1 MSSSISTSITGGLPT
16 VSQDVAPS
24 AIFLVLYSVTN
35 AICTWRL
42 ITQYR
47 KPPRIMFSFLLIQ
60 VFQTVRIVTMILRVI
75 GAINYTN
82 TVKGTASFNLGLI
95 IAEQVGLAL

>member
-1 MSSSISTSITGGLPT
+1 
-16 VSQDVAPS
+16 
-24 AIFLVLYSVTN
+24 
-35 AICTWRL
+35 
-42 ITQYR
+42 
-47 KPPRIMFSFLLIQ
+47 MFSFLLIQ

>member
-1 MSSSISTSITGGLPT
+1 ML
-16 VSQDVAPS
+16 
-24 AIFLVLYSVTN
+24 
-35 AICTWRL
+35 
-42 ITQYR
+42 
-47 KPPRIMFSFLLIQ
+47 SFLLIHL
-60 VFQTVRIVTMILRVI
+60 FQTVRVVTMILRII